1 SLSGVARE
9 VRTAAGTSQLAERAV
24 PLPLPLP
31 VRTGGSPSGARD
43 AAQRAERL
51 AAIAPAL
58 PAPRTGTGRGTVMG
72 RGGAPR
78 AARDGLLEERHP
90 DAEAAGDGGTE
101 LSDRGRDAGADV
113 AVDQQATEL
122 QLDAGDHLGAV
133 RDALTGDLAAVP
145 DQRGDA
151 RADVDVAVR
160 VDTARR

>member
-58 PAPRTGTGRGTVMG
+58 PAPRTGTGRGTGMG
-72 RGGAPR
+72 RGGEPR
-78 AARDGLLEERHP
+78 AMRDGLLRGAGLERAADVGGVAP
-90 DAEAAGDGGTE
+90 RVAERLAPAIPAAGG
-101 LSDRGRDAGADV
+101 LAGAR
-113 AVDQQATEL
+113 EL
-122 QLDAGDHLGAV
+122 
-133 RDALTGDLAAVP
+133 
-145 DQRGDA
+145 
-151 RADVDVAVR
+151 
-160 VDTARR
+160 